1 MVCRCVRGRYAPGG
15 ALCSRRP
22 DRIRTWSRV
31 AIYPP
36 LAPPAGGAGLEI
48 TEKGAFSRRVR
59 ERPFFLALDRP
70 ISEPL
75 RGLASTPS
83 GVGPVAYVPDTTSG
97 QDEYGHCI
105 YRNLR
110 SVQVHHVSQSGW
122 YRSLNRQRRTQLRGE
137 FQYKPCALDHERIGV
152 GQSTSATTVT
162 RAIHITD

>member
-1 MVCRCVRGRYAPGG
+1 MLPASRSNPDLVARRKLPSPSP
-15 ALCSRRP
+15 SRR
-22 DRIRTWSRV
+22 
-31 AIYPP
+31 
-36 LAPPAGGAGLEI
+36 GGRPRNNR
-48 TEKGAFSRRVR
+48 KRAFSHPAR

-97 QDEYGHCI
+97 RDEYGHRI

-122 YRSLNRQRRTQLRGE
+122 YRSLNRQRRTQLRDE
-137 FQYKPCALDHERIGV
+137 FQYKPCALDHKRIGV

-162 RAIHITD
+162 RAIHIRD